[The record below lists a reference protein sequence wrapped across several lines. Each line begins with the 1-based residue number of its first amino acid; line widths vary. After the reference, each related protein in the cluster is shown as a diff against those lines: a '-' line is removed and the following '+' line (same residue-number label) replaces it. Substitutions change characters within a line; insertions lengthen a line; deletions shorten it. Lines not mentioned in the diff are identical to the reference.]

1 MKIADSAIQLYS
13 QHASVEKHQK
23 HESLTIWGPGEERV
37 TEQVSGG
44 KGQELDVEKAADA
57 FNQASHV
64 EFSKQ
69 AQHAIHAGRTE
80 NVKEAESAEKPYMM
94 ELNLRIL
101 SAMIER
107 LTGKK
112 IDIVSPESLQNTQ
125 DVPADNTAASG
136 ESVPLQDGAEPA
148 PVDEAS
154 QGGLAY
160 EYHESHYEYE
170 SSGFSGSGTILTEDG
185 KKVEF
190 TVELNMSREFYSEQN
205 LSVRMGD
212 ALKDPLVVNFSGTAA
227 ELTQEKFSFDIDNDG
242 HENQIS
248 FLRPGSGFLALD
260 KNEDGTINDGSEL
273 FGPESGNGFQDL
285 AAYDSDGNN
294 WIDENDSIFN
304 KLRIWTKD
312 SEGNDMLFG
321 LGEKGIGAIY
331 LESAATLFSIKDS
344 TNTLQG
350 QVQSTGVFLGEE
362 GGVGTV
368 QQVDLVA

>member
-1 MKIADSAIQLYS
+1 MKIADSAIQFYS
-13 QHASVEKHQK
+13 QHTSVEKHQK

-37 TEQVSGG
+37 TQQLAVG
-44 KGQELDVEKAADA
+44 KGQKVDIDKATAA
-57 FNQASHV
+57 FNKASSV
-64 EFSKQ
+64 QFSKQ
-69 AQHAIHAGRTE
+69 AQHAVQARRTE
-80 NVKEAESAEKPYMM
+80 QITETDRGEHPYMM
-94 ELNLRIL
+94 DLNLRIL

-107 LTGKK
+107 ITGKK
-112 IDIVSPESLQNTQ
+112 IIIVSPESLQNSQ
-125 DVPADNTAASG
+125 EIPSGNVGASG
-136 ESVPLQDGAEPA
+136 EVAPALAGTEPA
-148 PVDEAS
+148 PVEEVS

-170 SSGFSGSGTILTEDG
+170 STSFSSSGTILTEDG

-190 TVELNMSREFYSEQN
+190 AVELNMSREFYSEQN
-205 LSVRMGD
+205 LSIRMGD

-260 KNEDGTINDGSEL
+260 KNEDGIINDGSEL

-285 AAYDSDGNN
+285 EAYDSDGNN
-294 WIDENDSIFN
+294 WIDENDSIFD
-304 KLRIWTKD
+304 KLRIWAKD
-312 SEGNDMLFG
+312 SEGNNVLFG

-331 LESAATLFSIKDS
+331 LESATTLFSIKDS

-362 GGVGTV
+362 GGVGTI